1 MPPLHLPAYP
11 RQEFGSSNTPA
22 LAGDVFRFAIWLFFS
37 FLTFSVGRIHPY
49 IHSYTL
55 GVQVGIYGVL
65 APLRKSQKDLGEGL
79 GQGSSDS
86 WGFFFL
92 DFFLMWIIF
101 KVFIEFICYNIV
113 SVLCFFFFGFE
124 SCGISAPRSGI
135 EPTSLV
141 LEGEILTTGLP
152 GKSHSWLLI

>member
-101 KVFIEFICYNIV
+101 KFLFLFFSLFFI
-113 SVLCFFFFGFE
+113 
-124 SCGISAPRSGI
+124 
-135 EPTSLV
+135 
-141 LEGEILTTGLP
+141 GE
-152 GKSHSWLLI
+152 